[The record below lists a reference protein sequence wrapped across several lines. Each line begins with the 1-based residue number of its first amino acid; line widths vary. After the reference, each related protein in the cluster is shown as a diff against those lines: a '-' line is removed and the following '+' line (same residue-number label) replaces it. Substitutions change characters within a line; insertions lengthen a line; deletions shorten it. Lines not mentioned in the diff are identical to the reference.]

1 MRNYRWLL
9 FDADNTLFDFDAAE
23 EHLLTH
29 TFLHFGV
36 EPSKALM
43 DRYRAINGAMW
54 AAFNR
59 GEISQEAL
67 VVERYRLFLEQE
79 GIAGDPAAWNDYGL
93 RCLARDPVL
102 LPGAEEL
109 CRALA
114 GRYTLA
120 LVTNGVAFVQRER
133 LERSPLREF
142 FGERVYISGE
152 MGCRKPERAYF
163 DRVLAHLGAQEER
176 DRALVIG
183 DSLSSDIQ
191 GAVNAGLDSVWL
203 SPEGA
208 RAGEVRPTYRAATLE
223 QIGELLLQGV

>member
-1 MRNYRWLL
+1 MKDYRWLL

-23 EHLLTH
+23 EHLLTR

-36 EPSKALM
+36 EPSTALM

-67 VVERYRLFLEQE
+67 VVERYRRFLEQE

-93 RCLARDPVL
+93 HCLARDPVL

-120 LVTNGVAFVQRER
+120 LITNGVAFVQRER
-133 LERSPLREF
+133 LERSPLRDF

-152 MGCRKPERAYF
+152 MGCRKPEKVYF
-163 DRVLAHLGAQEER
+163 DRVLAHLGAAEER
-176 DRALVIG
+176 ELVLVIG

-203 SPEGA
+203 SPEEA
-208 RAGEVRPTYRAATLE
+208 RAGAVRPTWQVPSLE
-223 QIGELLLQGV
+223 RLGALLGV